1 MLIVADRSVP
11 DVFAAA
17 DTVTRPELETLA
29 QVTCGHGSPDEALHS
44 HDVEPVTSTLAAPP
58 RAGRFIVAA
67 ESVNPLHPAAG
78 WVMIT
83 VCPLIVIVPVRGSV
97 VLFGEA
103 VNESELFPEP
113 ELLDSRS
120 QPALVDADQ
129 SQFEV
134 TLIVPLAPAAPIVIA
149 RVFSDML
156 HAAAA

>member
-1 MLIVADRSVP
+1 MYSFCPGCVRSSRYR
-11 DVFAAA
+11 
-17 DTVTRPELETLA
+17 TRPEPETLA

-83 VCPLIVIVPVRGSV
+83 VCPLIVIVPVRDSI

-103 VNESELFPEP
+103 VNESELVPNP
-113 ELLDSRS
+113 NYWTAGASLRS
-120 QPALVDADQ
+120 WMRT
-129 SQFEV
+129 SHN
-134 TLIVPLAPAAPIVIA
+134 
-149 RVFSDML
+149 SKS
-156 HAAAA
+156 H